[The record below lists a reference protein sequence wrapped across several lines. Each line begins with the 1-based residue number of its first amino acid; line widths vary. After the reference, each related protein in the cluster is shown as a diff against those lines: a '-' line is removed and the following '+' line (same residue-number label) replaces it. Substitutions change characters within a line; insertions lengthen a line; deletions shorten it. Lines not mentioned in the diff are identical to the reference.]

1 MFYYHPHMPV
11 PRPVRAAQWVH
22 TRYRFPG
29 PPAEF
34 VVVLGDADFN
44 IAVDARDWPPEVSG
58 ICVRGTL
65 VSSIGI
71 NRNDSEGRRR
81 FTLWHEFY
89 HYLVHKDEWSFSCGP
104 SDKHQRERECDIF
117 AAHVLMPEE
126 WVRRYWLHEAGGPA
140 QAGWALL
147 VMARRFQ
154 VSAAAMDR
162 RLREL
167 GLSPGDF
174 PKGRRHV

>member
-1 MFYYHPHMPV
+1 MFYYHPQMPV

-34 VVVLGDADFN
+34 VVVLGDAEFN

-126 WVRRYWLHEAGGPA
+126 WLAEMRGPLWLAARKLGVSEK
-140 QAGWALL
+140 ALTW
-147 VMARRFQ
+147 
-154 VSAAAMDR
+154 
-162 RLREL
+162 RLQEL
-167 GLSPGDF
+167 RL
-174 PKGRRHV
+174 KLK

>member
-1 MFYYHPHMPV
+1 MFYHHAHMPV

-22 TRYRFPG
+22 ARYRFPG

-34 VVVLGDADFN
+34 VVVLGDPEHN

-71 NRNDSEGRRR
+71 NKNDSVGRRR

-89 HYLVHKDEWSFSCGP
+89 HYLVHKDEYSFSCGP
-104 SDKHQRERECDIF
+104 WSNYQRERECDIF
-117 AAHVLMPEE
+117 AANVLMPEH
-126 WVRRYWLHEAGGPA
+126 WLVEMQGPLWLA
-140 QAGWALL
+140 ARKLGVSQQALTW
-147 VMARRFQ
+147 
-154 VSAAAMDR
+154 
-162 RLREL
+162 RLQEL
-167 GLSPGDF
+167 RL
-174 PKGRRHV
+174 KLEEE

>member
-11 PRPVRAAQWVH
+11 PRPVLAAQWVH

-126 WVRRYWLHEAGGPA
+126 WLAEMRGPLWLAARKLGVSEK
-140 QAGWALL
+140 ALTW
-147 VMARRFQ
+147 
-154 VSAAAMDR
+154 
-162 RLREL
+162 RLQEL
-167 GLSPGDF
+167 RL
-174 PKGRRHV
+174 KLK